1 MKGSIV
7 IIGAGELGM
16 AFKYVLEKAG
26 HGPLMWDIDEAKIPG
41 QKPLDDIV
49 SDAGVVF
56 LCVPS
61 WGLRAA
67 CESIRPFLSK
77 ETVVISLAKGLEQG
91 TGKRADEVM
100 EDVFGEEHPIAFI
113 GGPMLA
119 EEFGDGEFGFAVL
132 ASRSKAAV
140 KVVSLFEGTNVKM
153 IYTEDIRTVVLG
165 GILKNVYAIALGV
178 ADGLGWNH
186 NKRSWV
192 TVMAVREMRQLIRH
206 LGGDAE
212 GAVRMEGLGDLIAT
226 GCTECSSHYR
236 IGTQLAEKK
245 TCSLKSEGTETL
257 TELDSLIK
265 EMGSQFPL
273 IQGVRRLIIKRED
286 ASDIFDALARDA
298 DTYV

>member
-26 HGPLMWDIDEAKIPG
+26 HKPLMWDIDETKVPER
-41 QKPLDDIV
+41 KPLDTIV
-49 SDAGVVF
+49 PDAAAVF

-67 CESIRPFLSK
+67 CKSIQSFVSK
-77 ETVVISLAKGLEQG
+77 ETVVLSLAKGLERG

-100 EDVFGEEHPIAFI
+100 EEMFGKEQSIAFI

-119 EEFGDGEFGFAVL
+119 EEFGAGEFGFAVL
-132 ASRSKAAV
+132 ASRSKEAAAV
-140 KVVSLFEGTNVKM
+140 ISLFAGTNVKM

-178 ADGLGWNH
+178 ADGLRWNH

-192 TVMAVREMRQLIRH
+192 TVMAVREMRQLIDH

-212 GAVRMEGLGDLIAT
+212 GALRMEGLGDLVAT

-245 TCSLKSEGTETL
+245 TCLLKSEGTETL

-265 EMGSQFPL
+265 EMGAQFPL

-286 ASDIFDALARDA
+286 ASDIFEELARDA